1 VDGSCVDSTL
11 YKIRQLTRKCVKRR
25 GTAGVQWTVIGRS
38 KNGVAS
44 LNYDGPAAASEL
56 DGNEVD
62 LSKPSIVCSG
72 VK

>member
-1 VDGSCVDSTL
+1 M
-11 YKIRQLTRKCVKRR
+11 
-25 GTAGVQWTVIGRS
+25 QWTVIGRS